1 MTGTLSRASAAAA
14 LAALAF
20 FLERRVNGDVDV
32 GSARDLLPARGG
44 LEVKSRFVQQSM
56 DFVSLLLVQQR
67 QLSGSSTLNA
77 DTYPCYRFGKVAL
90 ILFN

>member
-1 MTGTLSRASAAAA
+1 MAMWTSVRHGICQHEARSRGEVTFRSA
-14 LAALAF
+14 
-20 FLERRVNGDVDV
+20 V
-32 GSARDLLPARGG
+32 S
-44 LEVKSRFVQQSM
+44 SQQSM